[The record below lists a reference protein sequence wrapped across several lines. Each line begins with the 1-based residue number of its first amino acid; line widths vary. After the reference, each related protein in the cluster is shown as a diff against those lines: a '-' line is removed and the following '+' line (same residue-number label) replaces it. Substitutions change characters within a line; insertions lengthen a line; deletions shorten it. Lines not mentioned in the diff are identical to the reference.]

1 MLKIAVLFS
10 LRTWK
15 PRGHSGNLSKLS
27 HNIAERVLL
36 CCRHEDTA
44 LVLSAS
50 NKQSPVASHVDAS
63 VALCFLSRVDETAQ
77 RRARP
82 KRGCRYP
89 LEVAHAQKRIRILV
103 PMA

>member
-1 MLKIAVLFS
+1 MLQIVELFS

-15 PRGHSGNLSKLS
+15 PRGHNGNLSKLS

-50 NKQSPVASHVDAS
+50 NKQSPAASRVDAS
-63 VALCFLSRVDETAQ
+63 VVLWFLSSLDETDFFQDLSWADLKIWLKLASY
-77 RRARP
+77 R
-82 KRGCRYP
+82 
-89 LEVAHAQKRIRILV
+89 LNLLL
-103 PMA
+103 